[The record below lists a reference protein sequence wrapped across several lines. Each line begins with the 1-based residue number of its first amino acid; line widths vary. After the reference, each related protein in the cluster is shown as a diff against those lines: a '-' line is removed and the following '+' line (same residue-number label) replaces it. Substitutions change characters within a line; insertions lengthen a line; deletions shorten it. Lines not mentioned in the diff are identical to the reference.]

1 MPGKQELTC
10 YFNLA
15 KVGVEGSNPFARSK
29 ISSHRRSVRMD
40 RRTFIKAAAGVV
52 GAGAL
57 AAPAIAQRGGARV
70 LRFVPQADLANFDP
84 IWNTQYVVRNAAA
97 LVWDMLYGFDD
108 KLQPRRQMVESEEVS
123 SDGRVW
129 TFRLRPGLK
138 FHDGERVL
146 ATDVVASLKR
156 WQARDNM
163 GLMLRDIQDEL
174 AAVDDSTFR
183 WVLKNPYPKLLIALG
198 KVGTPSCFIMPAR
211 IAATDP
217 FKPISE
223 YVGSG
228 PMRFVREEW
237 VPGARAVF
245 ERFADYAPRPEPA
258 AWLSGGKRVLLDR
271 IEWVTMADP
280 ATASAALQ
288 NGEVDWWETPIA
300 DLVPLL
306 RKNRNLAVDI
316 ADPLGNIGSFRM
328 NHLHPPFND
337 VRARR
342 AILTAMSQEDYMR
355 AVVGDDTLWKPLPG
369 FFTPGTPL
377 YSEEGGDILKGPR
390 RLDAAKRLL
399 AQSGYSGEP
408 VTCVVAQ
415 DLQITKAQGEVTAD
429 LLKKIGMN
437 VDFAAVDWGTN
448 AARRAQKTPPGQGG
462 WQMFHTW
469 HAGAVCIDPSSYTAI
484 RANGDK
490 AWFGWPTSAKVEAEI
505 TSWYEAPNLEE
516 EKAAI
521 ARVNKAALEDVV
533 YAPTGFFL
541 AHQAWRSQVNGIT
554 KGPLPF
560 FWGVSKAA

>member
-1 MPGKQELTC
+1 MTYRERDVHFMNRRAFLKS
-10 YFNLA
+10 LA
-15 KVGVEGSNPFARSK
+15 G
-29 ISSHRRSVRMD
+29 
-40 RRTFIKAAAGVV
+40 AGVLTAT
-52 GAGAL
+52 GGL
-57 AAPAIAQRGGARV
+57 ATPAISQRAAARV

-84 IWNTQYVVRNAAA
+84 IWNTQYVVRNGAA
-97 LVWDMLYGFDD
+97 LVWDMLYGVDD
-108 KLQPRRQMVESEEVS
+108 KPQPRRQMVESEEVS
-123 SDGRVW
+123 SDGLVW
-129 TFRLRPGLK
+129 TFRLRPGLT
-138 FHDGERVL
+138 FHDGEPVL
-146 ATDVVASLKR
+146 AKDVVASVAR

-163 GLMLRDIQDEL
+163 GLMTKEIEREL
-174 AAVDDSTFR
+174 IAVDDRTFR
-183 WVLKNPYPKLLIALG
+183 WVLKKPYPKLLVALG

-217 FKPISE
+217 FKPIGE

-228 PMRFVREEW
+228 PMRFVRNEW

-245 ERFADYAPRPEPA
+245 ERFADYAPRQEPNS
-258 AWLSGGKRVLLDR
+258 WLSGGKHMLLDR
-271 IEWVTMADP
+271 IEWIVMPDP

-300 DLVPLL
+300 DLVAVLK
-306 RKNRNLAVDI
+306 KNRNIMVDI

-355 AVVGDDTLWKPLPG
+355 AVVGDDALWKPLPG

-377 YSEEGGDILKGPR
+377 YSEDGGEILKGPR

-399 AQSGYSGEP
+399 ADSGYSGQP

-415 DLQITKAQGEVTAD
+415 DLQITKALGEVTAD
-429 LLKKIGMN
+429 LLRKLGMN
-437 VDFAAVDWGTN
+437 VDFAAVDWGTT
-448 AARRAQKTPPGQGG
+448 AARRAQKSPPGQGG

-505 TSWYEAPNLEE
+505 AAWYEARNLNE

-521 ARVNKAALEDVV
+521 ARLNKAAFEDVV

-541 AHQAWRSQVNGIT
+541 AYQAWRKNVGGIV